1 MSTMDNSNKQRLQFV
16 GIAGG
21 ILVSYM
27 TFGVLQEKVTK
38 GDYNGEKFDFF
49 FMLVAV
55 QCGLF
60 AAVAKSITIFFLLLF
75 TMNLKH

>member
-1 MSTMDNSNKQRLQFV
+1 MSAMDNDNKRRLQFI

-27 TFGVLQEKVTK
+27 TFGILQEKVTK

-60 AAVAKSITIFFLLLF
+60 AAVAKSKIIFCFICPR
-75 TMNLKH
+75 

>member
-1 MSTMDNSNKQRLQFV
+1 MNEDNKRRLQFI

-27 TFGVLQEKVTK
+27 TYGVLQEKVTK

-60 AAVAKSITIFFLLLF
+60 AAVAKSNTILLLLF
-75 TMNLKH
+75 